1 MKMEN
6 SESSQELLENVTI
19 SDVGGSQYMIQRMAV
34 DNSQLINAEL
44 LSQHGGLVVDLAATD
59 FIPVNYTSEDL
70 LNQDLTE
77 EDRNLAAAL
86 VAVQLSQQQKQ
97 QQLQQDSSNVVIN
110 QSLPGLVSNST
121 IGVPKVEIS
130 DQQLILSEK
139 TANAINTRYLQI
151 VGNDNIYETYDE
163 HIKSEEDTDT
173 QIHMKDSDG
182 ENSFRSDNRSS
193 RKSLPHK
200 KRISRKLKKTCG
212 SLRKLHKCAL
222 CEQTFTTEDFVQHQS
237 ICHTTITPV
246 NPTLFSC
253 QLCQSNFQNQLSFF
267 EHLKSHYEPSIQVE
281 PTEPTEEDSKEG
293 IRIDSDTPKDSLLS
307 SLLSLHCI
315 GCNKTF
321 RRQKTYEAHV
331 REIHSKVEL
340 TEFSE
345 PEDLMAGIDVVVGA
359 NEPSSDDDTKSWSKY
374 RDEELHAT
382 EEDLR
387 ELEAQDHVCHICKQ
401 PFPMRAILL
410 QHLITCRTS
419 NDQSENTINNVP
431 KKKTKKKVGEL
442 SCTDCDRVFAH
453 RNSLIY
459 HMRSHTGDRP
469 HQCEHCGKSF
479 FAASAL
485 KVHMRLHSGDKPYKC
500 EHCGRNFRQWGDLKY
515 HTISLHSD
523 QKQYQCEYCGKDFA
537 RKYSLIV
544 HRRIHTGER
553 NYKCEFCGKSFRASS
568 YLQNHRR
575 IHTGEKPH
583 PCEVCGKPFRVRS
596 DMKRHMKTHGR
607 RRTTRPAQL
616 SPDLVVTKVEKSY
629 SSEKM
634 VDSDDTSQ
642 NQTQE
647 NESAVQALQYEQ
659 SPLEAVRD
667 GNTLYTNGHQLFVL
681 YTSGTQMRSVE
692 AASNWSQSS

>member
-1 MKMEN
+1 ME
-6 SESSQELLENVTI
+6 SAESNQELLENVTI
-19 SDVGGSQYMIQRMAV
+19 SDVGGSQFMIQRMTV
-34 DNSQLINAEL
+34 DNTQLLNAEL
-44 LSQHGGLVVDLAATD
+44 LSHHGGLVVDLGAGD
-59 FIPVNYTSEDL
+59 FIPVNYSSEDL

-97 QQLQQDSSNVVIN
+97 QQLQQDSS
-110 QSLPGLVSNST
+110 SALPTIVANST
-121 IGVPKVEIS
+121 LGVPKIELS
-130 DQQLILSEK
+130 DQQIILTNKSG
-139 TANAINTRYLQI
+139 NTLNGRYLQI
-151 VGNDNIYETYDE
+151 VGEDGVYETYDQE
-163 HIKSEEDTDT
+163 IKSEGENESPVVV
-173 QIHMKDSDG
+173 KDSDG
-182 ENSFRSDNRSS
+182 ENRSDTRSS

-200 KRISRKLKKTCG
+200 KRISRKLKRNPVA
-212 SLRKLHKCAL
+212 LRKYHKCSL
-222 CEQTFTTEDFVQHQS
+222 CEQTFSSEDFAEHQTE
-237 ICHTTITPV
+237 CHTTITPV

-253 QLCQSNFQNQLSFF
+253 QLCQSNFQDQLGFF
-267 EHLKSHYEPSIQVE
+267 EHLKSHYEPSVQVE
-281 PTEPTEEDSKEG
+281 PAVLASEEEPTKEEIK
-293 IRIDSDTPKDSLLS
+293 IDINTPKESLLS
-307 SLLSLHCI
+307 SLLNLQCTE
-315 GCNKTF
+315 CNKTF
-321 RRQKTYEAHV
+321 KRQKVYEAHV
-331 REIHSKVEL
+331 RDVHSKQEL
-340 TEFSE
+340 AEFSE

-359 NEPSSDDDTKSWSKY
+359 NEHSSDEDSKSWSKY

-387 ELEAQDHVCHICKQ
+387 ELEAQDHVCHICQ
-401 PFPMRAILL
+401 EPFPMRAILL
-410 QHLITCRTS
+410 QHLTTCRLIHEQTENS
-419 NDQSENTINNVP
+419 IQSVP
-431 KKKTKKKVGEL
+431 KKKTKKKPGEL

-459 HMRSHTGDRP
+459 HLRSHTGERP

-607 RRTTRPAQL
+607 RRLVRSTPM
-616 SPDLVVTKVEKSY
+616 SPELVVTKIEKSED
-629 SSEKM
+629 SIM
-634 VDSDDTSQ
+634 IDSDDTSQ
-642 NQTQE
+642 LQTQE
-647 NESAVQALQYEQ
+647 SENAVEALQFEQ
-659 SPLEAVRD
+659 TQLEAVRE

-681 YTSGTQMRSVE
+681 YTGDAQPHLIEDSST
-692 AASNWSQSS
+692 WSQTS

>member
-1 MKMEN
+1 MEN
-6 SESSQELLENVTI
+6 TESNQELLENVTI
-19 SDVGGSQYMIQRMAV
+19 SDVGSSQYMIQRMAV
-34 DNSQLINAEL
+34 DNSQLLNAEL
-44 LSQHGGLVVDLAATD
+44 LSQHGGLVVDLAAGD
-59 FIPVNYTSEDL
+59 FIPVNYPSEDL

-97 QQLQQDSSNVVIN
+97 QQLQHDSSNALN
-110 QSLPGLVSNST
+110 PSLPGLVANST
-121 IGVPKVEIS
+121 IGGVPKVEIS
-130 DQQLILSEK
+130 EEQLILSDK
-139 TANAINTRYLQI
+139 TTNSINTRYLHI
-151 VGNDNIYETYDE
+151 VANDNIYETYNE
-163 HIKSEEDTDT
+163 QIKSEDDSDAPADF
-173 QIHMKDSDG
+173 KDSDG
-182 ENSFRSDNRSS
+182 ENRSGNRSS

-212 SLRKLHKCAL
+212 TLQKVHKCNL
-222 CEQTFTTEDFVQHQS
+222 CEQTFSSEEFVQHQTM
-237 ICHTTITPV
+237 CHTTITPI
-246 NPTLFSC
+246 NPSLFSC
-253 QLCQSNFQNQLSFF
+253 QLCQSDFQHQLTFF

-281 PTEPTEEDSKEG
+281 PTTTAEETLKEDLK
-293 IRIDSDTPKDSLLS
+293 IESDTPKESLLS
-307 SLLSLHCI
+307 SLLNLHCI

-331 REIHSKVEL
+331 REMHSKVEL

-345 PEDLMAGIDVVVGA
+345 PEDLMAGINVVVGT
-359 NEPSSDDDTKSWSKY
+359 NEHSTDEDSKSW
-374 RDEELHAT
+374 DEELHAT

-387 ELEAQDHVCHICKQ
+387 ELEAQDHVCHICKE

-410 QHLITCRTS
+410 QHLVTCRTS
-419 NDQSENTINNVP
+419 NDQSENSITNVP
-431 KKKTKKKVGEL
+431 KKKPRKKMGEL
-442 SCTDCDRVFAH
+442 SCTDCDKVFAH

-459 HMRSHTGDRP
+459 HMKSHTGDRP
-469 HQCEHCGKSF
+469 HQCEQCGKSF
-479 FAASAL
+479 FAGSAL
-485 KVHMRLHSGDKPYKC
+485 KVHMRLHSGAKPYKC
-500 EHCGRNFRQWGDLKY
+500 EECGRNFRQWGDLKY

-553 NYKCEFCGKSFRASS
+553 NYKCEFCGKCFRASS

-607 RRTTRPAQL
+607 RRMTRPTPL
-616 SPDLVVTKVEKSY
+616 SPLLVVTKVEKI
-629 SSEKM
+629 ENDGLM
-634 VDSDDTSQ
+634 IDSDEESSQ

-659 SPLEAVRD
+659 APLETVRD
-667 GNTLYTNGHQLFVL
+667 ASTLYTNGHQLFVL
-681 YTSGTQMRSVE
+681 YTGSPQMRSVE
-692 AASNWSQSS
+692 VTSNWSQSS